1 MGSLRVSTFAVA
13 VVVCLS
19 ILLMSP
25 TDGRRVCDTPAG
37 LCSMLF
43 SCNEQ
48 CNSLGRNF
56 TGGECSD
63 SRFPG
68 LSVCYCCHNVE
79 SSASAEME
87 SM

>member
-25 TDGRRVCDTPAG
+25 TVDGRRVCDSAAG

-43 SCNEQ
+43 SCNTQ

-63 SRFPG
+63 ARFPG

-79 SSASAEME
+79 SSAEME